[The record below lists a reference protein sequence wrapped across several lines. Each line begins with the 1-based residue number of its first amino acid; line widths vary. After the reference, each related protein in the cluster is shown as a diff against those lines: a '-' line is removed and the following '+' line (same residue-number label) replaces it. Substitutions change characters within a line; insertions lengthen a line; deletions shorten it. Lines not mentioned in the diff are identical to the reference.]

1 MENNAATIS
10 TIKTALSTA
19 FNGAS
24 SDMMDVVATI
34 VPIALG
40 IFVAV
45 WVVKKGK
52 NVFTSLG
59 GNR

>member
-1 MENNAATIS
+1 MENNTTTIAN
-10 TIKTALSTA
+10 IKTALSTA
-19 FNGAS
+19 FTGAS

-52 NVFTSLG
+52 NVFNSLS
-59 GNR
+59 NK

>member
-1 MENNAATIS
+1 MENTTTIAN
-10 TIKTALSTA
+10 IKTALSSA
-19 FNGAS
+19 FTGAS

-52 NVFTSLG
+52 KVFSIT
-59 GNR
+59 

>member
-1 MENNAATIS
+1 MENNTTTIAN
-10 TIKTALSTA
+10 IKTALSTA
-19 FNGAS
+19 FTGAS

-52 NVFTSLG
+52 NVFSSLS
-59 GNR
+59 NK

>member
-1 MENNAATIS
+1 MENTTTTIS
-10 TIKTALSTA
+10 NIKTALSGA
-19 FNGAS
+19 FTSAS

-52 NVFTSLG
+52 KVFSSLG
-59 GNR
+59 N

>member
-1 MENNAATIS
+1 MENSTTTIAN
-10 TIKTALSTA
+10 IKTALSGA
-19 FNGAS
+19 FNVAS

-52 NVFTSLG
+52 KVFSSLG
-59 GNR
+59 N

>member
-1 MENNAATIS
+1 MENTTTTIAN
-10 TIKTALSTA
+10 IKTALSGA
-19 FNGAS
+19 FTGAS

-52 NVFTSLG
+52 KVFSSLG
-59 GNR
+59 N

>member
-1 MENNAATIS
+1 MENTTTTIAN
-10 TIKTALSTA
+10 IKTALSSA
-19 FNGAS
+19 FTGAS

-52 NVFTSLG
+52 KVFSSLG
-59 GNR
+59 N

>member
-1 MENNAATIS
+1 MEGGATTTTMA
-10 TIKTALSTA
+10 TIKTALQDA

-24 SDMMDVVATI
+24 TNMMDVVATI
-34 VPIALG
+34 VPIAIG

-52 NVFTSLG
+52 RVFSSLG
-59 GNR
+59 N